1 MVGAKPIISESICH
15 YKLKDNLTVNIFHQ
29 VSDQGASLFGSF
41 GFERGDVK
49 ITLGTG
55 AFMDVN
61 TGSKPH
67 ASVKGENE
75 VSTVLI

>member
-1 MVGAKPIISESICH
+1 MF
-15 YKLKDNLTVNIFHQ
+15 YQ
-29 VSDQGASLFGSF
+29 VSDQGASLYGSF

-67 ASVKGENE
+67 ASVKGENK
-75 VSTVLI
+75 VSTGMI